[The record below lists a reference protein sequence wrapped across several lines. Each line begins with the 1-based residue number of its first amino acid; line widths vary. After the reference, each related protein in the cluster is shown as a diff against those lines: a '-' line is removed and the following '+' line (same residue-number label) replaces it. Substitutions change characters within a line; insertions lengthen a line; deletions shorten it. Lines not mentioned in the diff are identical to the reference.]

1 MESPFLPGFTQERAS
16 LTSTLS
22 AKDTDRMGSGC
33 GGERQGQET
42 RAAITASPQS
52 ATSLGPAD
60 LAGGRSDSS
69 VPWKRAT
76 VQLKESI
83 RTITNGV
90 SPAPGARILSA
101 RPGQRDIG
109 TGQWLFGSLQEIC
122 YCQ

>member
-69 VPWKRAT
+69 VPWKWG
-76 VQLKESI
+76 
-83 RTITNGV
+83 N
-90 SPAPGARILSA
+90 SPIERIDQNNHQRRVARSGGADTLRST
-101 RPGQRDIG
+101 GQRDIG
-109 TGQWLFGSLQEIC
+109 TGQWLFGSLREIC
-122 YCQ
+122 Y